1 MANSDKGKG
10 GQKRRGTATTMTSK
24 TDTVCEASTT
34 KGPADTDADIEEMRR
49 VIFNSEHGEKAGG
62 SNEGSGIIL
71 TVTSNQLCHLIFYLS
86 QRLIHLGYIYL
97 FFLLL

>member
-24 TDTVCEASTT
+24 IDTVCEASTT

-49 VIFNSEHGEKAGG
+49 VIFNSEQKRPAVATKVQV
-62 SNEGSGIIL
+62 L
-71 TVTSNQLCHLIFYLS
+71 Y
-86 QRLIHLGYIYL
+86 
-97 FFLLL
+97 